1 MHLGACRVI
10 MQDKI
15 VDAHAYLGLGFV
27 YLYGE
32 LRVCGCALDLR
43 QLCDVAK

>member
-1 MHLGACRVI
+1 

-15 VDAHAYLGLGFV
+15 VDTVDASRRAHLGLGFV

-32 LRVCGCALDLR
+32 LRVCGCALDLH
-43 QLCDVAK
+43 QLCEVAK

>member
-1 MHLGACRVI
+1 

-15 VDAHAYLGLGFV
+15 VDTVGAHAHLGLGFV

-43 QLCDVAK
+43 QLCEVAE